1 MTNEIQSFSEN
12 SASTGDISMAAREL
26 LAWIVGHCHGTILGV
41 GAIPPPFMSCLE
53 KRIVTLENLQK
64 DNLSEDRLAVAEPFS
79 PFLNLPIHRK
89 YDSIILWNLQL
100 AGNAEKIVEKAFGCL
115 NPNGV
120 VCATAIF
127 GINDSELSPN
137 VFYLTGLQTLLSQYG
152 QLADWEMAAG
162 HICVSCSTSEKPTPK
177 NTYTLEEVR
186 KLEKAFYDRHKEILE
201 TLLISKNIARKALLN
216 KDARWKELGAKM
228 DGMTAAITNFGETSA
243 KWQQEKEDL
252 LNQHFET
259 LNALEKMTHNFNGMQ
274 ARNKKLEADGK
285 SLRLQAKRAMESINY
300 RIGSAFMEASSSV
313 GGFLKLP
320 ITLIRLAL
328 ENRRIKSGTFASP
341 KMIQENLPL
350 PAPAF
355 DKKQLRKPFGSR
367 LRIAAIMD
375 PFTYQSYLPECAL
388 LNLSPD
394 EWQDEVDNFKPDLL
408 FIESAWEGKNGEW
421 KLKVS
426 QFAQILKDLIAY
438 CRSKGIPVI
447 FWNKEDPPHFNTFLP
462 VARSADFIFTTDMD
476 CIPRYK
482 KAAGHDRVY
491 LLPFA
496 AQTAFHNPSEKYER
510 KHAFC
515 FAGSYYIR
523 YPERR
528 RDFDMLISVLEEQ
541 GQVDIYD
548 RNYGREHPHYMFPEK
563 YKGMILGSLPY
574 EEMDKA
580 YKGYDFGINMNT
592 GKQSQSMFAR
602 RVFEMAASNTI
613 VISNFSRG
621 MRNFFGDLIIS
632 GDDGREIKRRLL
644 PLMDDPSLY
653 RKMRLLALR
662 HVLDRHTYKHRLEYI
677 REKIWDISPAGKPKV
692 AVIAT
697 PKSPEEAAICVE
709 NFRKQ
714 DYPAKTLWLIGD
726 NAAVEPAEDIHW
738 ASNAGDCRMELEKD
752 KPALIGFMDPA
763 HFYGPA
769 YLTDLALG
777 LSWCGEP
784 IYGKAARFIFG
795 GEGVQLLGNGSQYRI
810 SDDLPIWASLVQ
822 ASRWED
828 FWQAIQSGASVLG
841 AGMAF
846 DEFNFI
852 ENGANLS
859 ADEQTL
865 CLDPDVLDKGI
876 DFNERLLPLSER
888 LVLGKEPLIH
898 DDDARVYR
906 GASLAIL
913 YKSSTYKLKLQLLD
927 DGLQITSQLSDD
939 KHTYLHTE
947 RRSREYLNLVLN
959 SETQLDMEGDL
970 NVRFAF
976 IFFDEDNNRISHQI
990 VQNGGAALIIP
1001 DNCVNVE
1008 IALRVEGSG
1017 YAKIRSLRMGNM
1029 VNPPAAL
1036 ACHSNCLVVGKNYP
1050 AYDDLY
1056 KYAFVHSRVLGYKE
1070 CGKLVD
1076 VYRACQCNAS
1086 FREFESVDVATGDF
1100 RLLEDTLKSGQITNV
1115 FVHLIDRQIWNALKE
1130 HLDKIRLT
1138 IWIHGAEIQSWQR
1151 RDFEFANMTEEEIEI
1166 KKRRCNGYLDL
1177 WREILALGHPN
1188 VEYVF
1193 VSDTLK
1199 HDSEEDVGMPF
1210 PAESTHVIHNF
1221 INGQRFPY
1229 LEKTPDMR
1237 FHILSVRPF
1246 SALTYAN
1253 DLTVEAIKN
1262 LSERPGFDRY
1272 SFTICGDGPL
1282 FERTTRPL
1290 RDMPNVKLEQKIL
1303 THAEMVEKF
1312 AENGIFLLPT
1322 RSDTQGVSR
1331 DEAMASGLVPV
1342 TNAVGA
1348 VPEFTDTTC
1357 AMLEPPEDPAAL
1369 ADAIEK
1375 LAGNPEKFKKMS
1387 KNAAAMPRRISN
1399 LQETI
1404 VRELDLIKPP
1414 VHIEERNDTNELKE
1428 PVESKAGQQQRTRTV
1443 GIA

>member
-1 MTNEIQSFSEN
+1 MTHEICSLAGN
-12 SASTGDISMAAREL
+12 SAMTDNPSPAAREL
-26 LAWIVGHCHGTILGV
+26 IAWVMHRCHGDILAV
-41 GAIPPPFMSCLE
+41 GPIPAQFKPYL
-53 KRIVTLENLQK
+53 RNRALILENAEK
-64 DNLSEDRLAVAEPFS
+64 EELSEDNYIQRDPFAD
-79 PFLNLPIHRK
+79 FLNQHSDRK

-100 AGNAEKIVEKAFGCL
+100 ADNAETVAAKTAKL
-115 NPNGV
+115 LKSNGTLCV
-120 VCATAIF
+120 TAIF
-127 GINDSELSPN
+127 GIDDFKLSPN

-152 QLADWEMAAG
+152 QLTAWEMTAG
-162 HICVSCSTSEKPTPK
+162 HICVACSVSEKPVPK
-177 NTYTLEEVR
+177 TKYDLDEVR

-201 TLLISKNIARKALLN
+201 ALLN
-216 KDARWKELGAKM
+216 VEKEKQRALAEKNAWQEQLAAKM
-228 DGMTAAITNFGETSA
+228 DGIARILGSFQEASEA
-243 KWQQEKEDL
+243 WQREKEDL
-252 LNQHFET
+252 LNRHFEARQ
-259 LNALEKMTHNFNGMQ
+259 ALEKMTANFKGMQ
-274 ARNKKLEADGK
+274 ARSKKLEADGK
-285 SLRLQAKRAMESINY
+285 TQAILARKAKESINY
-300 RIGSAFMEASSSV
+300 RIGTAFMQAGSSL
-313 GGFLKLP
+313 GGFFKLP
-320 ITLIRLAL
+320 LTLIGLAL
-328 ENRRIKSGTFASP
+328 ENRRTNIPVPPSKALPT
-341 KMIQENLPL
+341 ENLPL
-350 PAPAF
+350 PHPDF
-355 DKKQLRKPFGSR
+355 DRKNLKMPFGER

-375 PFTYQSYLPECAL
+375 PFTFQSYLPECDL
-388 LNLSPD
+388 LNLSLKNCKD
-394 EWQDEVDNFKPDLL
+394 EIDNFKPDLL

-426 QFAQILKDLIAY
+426 QCDEILKDLIAY
-438 CRSKGIPVI
+438 CRSKNLPVV

-496 AQTAFHNPSEKYER
+496 AQTAAHNPAEKYER
-510 KHAFC
+510 KRSFC

-548 RNYGREHPHYMFPEK
+548 RNYGREHPHYMFPEQ
-563 YKGMILGSLPY
+563 YRDMILGTLPY

-621 MRNFFGDLIIS
+621 MRNFFGDLVIS

-644 PLMDDPSLY
+644 PLLDDPSLY

-662 HVLDRHTYKHRLEYI
+662 HVLKQHTYKHRLEYI
-677 REKIWDISPAGKPKV
+677 REKVWDIPPMAKPKTAIV
-692 AVIAT
+692 AM
-697 PKSPEEAAICVE
+697 PKNSEETAICVAS
-709 NFRKQ
+709 FRKQ
-714 DYPAKTLWLIGD
+714 DYPAKSLWLIGENID
-726 NAAVEPAEDIHW
+726 VEPEEDIHC
-738 ASNAGDCRMELEKD
+738 APNIKACILEMEKD
-752 KPALIGFMDPA
+752 QPDLIGFMDAA
-763 HFYGPA
+763 HFYGAA

-777 LSWCGEP
+777 LTWCGEQAF
-784 IYGKAARFIFG
+784 GKAARFVAG
-795 GEGVQLLGNGSQYRI
+795 DDGAQLRGDGSQYRLCET
-810 SDDLPIWASLVQ
+810 LPIGASLVRP
-822 ASRWED
+822 ARWD
-828 FWQAIQSGASVLG
+828 AFWTALQSGKDNVG

-852 ENGANLS
+852 ENGASLPEE
-859 ADEQTL
+859 EQAI
-865 CLDPDVLDKGI
+865 CLDLNLLDKGI
-876 DFNERLLPLSER
+876 DFQERLLPLSER
-888 LVLGKEPLIH
+888 LTLDSAPVIY
-898 DDDARVYR
+898 DDEARVYR

-913 YKSSTYKLKLQLLD
+913 YKSHTYKLKLQLLN
-927 DGLQITSQLSDD
+927 DGLEITSQLAAD

-947 RRSREYLNLVLN
+947 RRSREYLNLALN
-959 SETQLDMEGDL
+959 SDTHLDMEGDL

-976 IFFDEDNNRISHQI
+976 IFFDADNNKISHQI
-990 VQNGGAALIIP
+990 LQGCGVPLIIP

-1008 IALRVEGSG
+1008 IAMRVEGSG
-1017 YAKIRSLRMGNM
+1017 VAKIRSLRMGRM

-1036 ACHSNCLVVGKNYP
+1036 ACRSNCLVVGKNYP

-1056 KYAFVHSRVLGYKE
+1056 KYAFVHSRILGYKE

-1076 VYRACQCNAS
+1076 VYRARQCNAS
-1086 FREFESVDVATGDF
+1086 FREFEGVDVATGDF

-1115 FVHLIDRQIWNALKE
+1115 FVHLIDRQIWNALKK
-1130 HLDKIRLT
+1130 HLDKVRLT

-1151 RDFEFANMTEEEIEI
+1151 RGFEFANMTEEEIET

-1177 WREILALGHPN
+1177 WREILDLNHPN

-1193 VSDTLK
+1193 VSETLK
-1199 HDSEEDVGMPF
+1199 HDSEEDVGRPF
-1210 PAESTHVIHNF
+1210 PPEATHVIHNF
-1221 INGQRFPY
+1221 INGKRFPY
-1229 LEKTPDMR
+1229 VEKTPDMR
-1237 FHILSVRPF
+1237 FHIFSARPF

-1253 DLTVEAIKN
+1253 DLTVSAIES
-1262 LSERPGFDRY
+1262 LAARPGFERY

-1282 FERTTRPL
+1282 FDQTTEPL
-1290 RDMPNVKLEQKIL
+1290 LDMPNVRLEKKIL

-1331 DEAMASGLVPV
+1331 DEAMAAGLVPV

-1348 VPEFTDTTC
+1348 VPEFTDASC
-1357 AMLEPPEDPAAL
+1357 AMLAPPEDANAL
-1369 ADAIEK
+1369 ADAIDE
-1375 LAGNPEKFKKMS
+1375 LAANPEKFQEMS

-1399 LQETI
+1399 LDETI
-1404 VRELDLIKPP
+1404 QRELNLIKPP
-1414 VHIEERNDTNELKE
+1414 LKIEEPNEDLDN
-1428 PVESKAGQQQRTRTV
+1428 PPDAVQQ
-1443 GIA
+1443 